1 MTDDETQ
8 IRSVI
13 ADWIEATA
21 KGDLDRVLSL
31 MTDDVE
37 FVTPARTPFGKKE
50 YAENG
55 RAMKGAAFSGAS
67 HIREI
72 VVAGRYAF
80 VRNDLS
86 VEITPPGGAPMRL
99 KGPILSVFRKD
110 EDENWRLWRDANF
123 VAPVTGGRQG

>member
-1 MTDDETQ
+1 MNDEMS
-8 IRSVI
+8 IRRVI

-21 KGDLDRVLSL
+21 AGDLDRVLSL

-50 YAENG
+50 YAETG
-55 RAMKGAAFSGAS
+55 RAMKGVAFSGAPD
-67 HIREI
+67 IREV

-80 VRNDLS
+80 VRNDLA

-110 EDENWRLWRDANF
+110 EDGKWRLWRDANF
-123 VAPVTGGRQG
+123 VAPVTEQ